1 MEVGPPGFLAPSS
14 GYSLYWDSESFQF
27 VYCSLYTLR
36 TLTQE
41 LVEETI
47 LANVNPD
54 NVKERKKQRKLSL
67 ELESLKG
74 KISAISDA
82 ETFCP
87 SNREVRLL
95 R

>member
-1 MEVGPPGFLAPSS
+1 MLP
-14 GYSLYWDSESFQF
+14 
-27 VYCSLYTLR
+27 
-36 TLTQE
+36 QE

-47 LANVNPD
+47 LANVEPD

-74 KISAISDA
+74 KISAISDS

>member
-1 MEVGPPGFLAPSS
+1 M
-14 GYSLYWDSESFQF
+14 
-27 VYCSLYTLR
+27 
-36 TLTQE
+36 
-41 LVEETI
+41 EETI
-47 LANVNPD
+47 LANVDPD

-95 R
+95 S

>member
-1 MEVGPPGFLAPSS
+1 MCPYFLDT
-14 GYSLYWDSESFQF
+14 WQ
-27 VYCSLYTLR
+27 TL
-36 TLTQE
+36 LPQE

-47 LANVNPD
+47 LANVEPD

-74 KISAISDA
+74 KISAISDS

>member
-1 MEVGPPGFLAPSS
+1 MNTL
-14 GYSLYWDSESFQF
+14 SF
-27 VYCSLYTLR
+27 TLK
-36 TLTQE
+36 TTPTQE

-47 LANVNPD
+47 LANVDPD
-54 NVKERKKQRKLSL
+54 NVRERKKQRKLSL

-74 KISAISDA
+74 KISAISDT